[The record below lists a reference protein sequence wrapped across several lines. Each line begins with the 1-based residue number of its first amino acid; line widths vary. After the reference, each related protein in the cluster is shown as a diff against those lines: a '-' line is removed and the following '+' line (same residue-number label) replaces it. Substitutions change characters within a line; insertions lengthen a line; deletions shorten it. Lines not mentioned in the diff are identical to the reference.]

1 MRISP
6 AKILAPLAA
15 FAITLVVL
23 TALNRNDPTS
33 QASADRPVPASLDVR
48 PGASTEEAI
57 ATMRRAVRAKPRD
70 AALRV
75 SLGDL
80 LYQRGRET
88 SDSAYNERAF
98 AAYRAALRLDAR
110 SAGATAG
117 LATLALAKHD
127 FAAARRLGRRALSFE
142 PSSVQPYGAIVDA
155 EIELGRYADAGRSLQ
170 RMIELKPNLA
180 SYSRVSYWRE
190 LHGDLD
196 GSLEA
201 LELAI
206 SAGGGTPE
214 NVAYVE
220 TLLGNLQ
227 FQRGDVDAAHAAY
240 RAADDRVPGFLGAQ
254 VGLAT
259 VAAARGDLDGAID
272 GYRRA
277 IAASPVHEYNVLLL
291 EAQLAAG
298 RTGAARRTA
307 AEIRKY
313 QAIERRNGVDT
324 DAELAIFEAEQGSP
338 ARAVE
343 LGRSAVAAAPS
354 VASADAYSWALTS
367 AGRGDAALTWARR
380 ALRLG
385 SQDPL
390 LLYHAGM
397 AAKTAGEPALAR
409 HWLTRALARNPRF
422 SPLHARKARSA
433 LRSIASSQE
442 RAPAVRA
449 RPSQRTR
456 PHAAR
461 APASP
466 VASVVASG
474 SGS

>member
-1 MRISP
+1 MASPRRRSTPLPAMRISST
-6 AKILAPLAA
+6 KILAPLAA
-15 FAITLVVL
+15 FAVTLVVL
-23 TALNRNDPTS
+23 TALNRDGSAS
-33 QASADRPVPASLDVR
+33 QARADRPAAATLDVR
-48 PGASTEEAI
+48 PGAGTEEAI
-57 ATMRRAVRAKPRD
+57 ATTRRAVRAKPRD

-88 SDSAYNERAF
+88 ADSAYNERAF
-98 AAYRAALRLDAR
+98 SAYRAALRLDAR

-127 FAAARRLGRRALSFE
+127 FAAGRRLGHRALSFE

-155 EIELGRYADAGRSLQ
+155 EIELGRYDDAARSLQ

-227 FQRGDVDAAHAAY
+227 FQRGDLDAAQAAY
-240 RAADDRVPGFLGAQ
+240 RAADSRVPEFLGAQ

-259 VAAARGDLDGAID
+259 VAAARGDLDAAIE

-277 IAASPVHEYNVLLL
+277 IAVSAVHEYNVLLL
-291 EAQLAAG
+291 ETQLAAG
-298 RTGAARRTA
+298 RTAAARRTA
-307 AEIRKY
+307 AAIRKY
-313 QAIERRNGVDT
+313 QVIERRNGVDT
-324 DAELAIFEAEQGSP
+324 DAELAIFEAEHGSP
-338 ARAVE
+338 ARAVK
-343 LGRSAVAAAPS
+343 LGRSAVAKAPS
-354 VASADAYSWALTS
+354 VASADAYSWALTN

-409 HWLTRALARNPRF
+409 RWLTRALARNPRF
-422 SPLHARKARSA
+422 SPLHARDARDA
-433 LRSIASSQE
+433 LRSIASS
-442 RAPAVRA
+442 
-449 RPSQRTR
+449 
-456 PHAAR
+456 
-461 APASP
+461 
-466 VASVVASG
+466 
-474 SGS
+474 

>member
-1 MRISP
+1 MRTSP

-15 FAITLVVL
+15 FAVTLLVL
-23 TALNRNDPTS
+23 TALNSDDPTS
-33 QASADRPVPASLDVR
+33 QASGGEPVPASLDVR
-48 PGASTEEAI
+48 PGAGTEQAI
-57 ATMRRAVRAKPRD
+57 ATTRRAVRATPRD
-70 AALRV
+70 AALRAA
-75 SLGDL
+75 LGDL

-88 SDSAYNERAF
+88 ADSAYNERAF
-98 AAYRAALRLDAR
+98 AAYRAALRLDPR
-110 SAGATAG
+110 SAAATAG

-127 FAAARRLGRRALSFE
+127 FAAGRRLGRRALSFE
-142 PSSVQPYGAIVDA
+142 PASVRPYGAIVDA

-196 GSLEA
+196 GSVEA

-220 TLLGNLQ
+220 TLLGNIQL
-227 FQRGDVDAAHAAY
+227 QRGDLDAAQGAY
-240 RAADDRVPGFLGAQ
+240 RAADGRVPGFLGAQ
-254 VGLAT
+254 VGRAT
-259 VAAARGDLDGAID
+259 VAAARGDLGAAID

-277 IAASPVHEYNVLLL
+277 IAVAPVHEYSVLLL

-298 RTGAARRTA
+298 RTGAARRTV
-307 AEIRKY
+307 AEIRRY

-324 DAELAIFEAEQGSP
+324 DAELAIFEAEHGSP

-343 LGRSAVAAAPS
+343 LGRSAVATAPS

-367 AGRGDAALTWARR
+367 AGRGAAALTWARR

-385 SQDPL
+385 SRDPL

-397 AAKTAGEPALAR
+397 AAEAAGRPALAR
-409 HWLTRALARNPRF
+409 RWLMRALARNPRF
-422 SPLHARKARSA
+422 SPLHARDARRA
-433 LRSIASSQE
+433 LRSIA
-442 RAPAVRA
+442 
-449 RPSQRTR
+449 
-456 PHAAR
+456 
-461 APASP
+461 
-466 VASVVASG
+466 
-474 SGS
+474 